1 MAGTNVP
8 RTTAT
13 TNCAPDLSLHST
25 VEVVAS
31 EERDMLFACLSTYGG
46 RNVGCFN
53 TAPAKLYDGYDRHH
67 VGCYRRRGQ
76 SSPARDSCPLYVQ
89 GF

>member
-1 MAGTNVP
+1 MC
-8 RTTAT
+8 REQQRQ
-13 TNCAPDLSLHST
+13 LT
-25 VEVVAS
+25 VRPIFRFTRQLRQLLAKNDTCYLPAS
-31 EERDMLFACLSTYGG
+31 PHWGG